1 MISLYWSEMELKNIY
16 DGESCSHS
24 AQDSYSE
31 KKKKKDVLNQ
41 KQDC

>member
-1 MISLYWSEMELKNIY
+1 MELKNIY

-24 AQDSYSE
+24 AQDSYS